1 MDILNYREETLVL
14 DEGINDPGIFKA
26 IILAGGPGSG
36 KSKVAATLGL
46 ASMGLKVVN
55 SDNYFMHLM
64 KRKGLSL
71 KMPANEFEAREVARY
86 AAKAVTDRHLTS
98 VVNAR
103 LGVIVDSTSGDQ
115 KKTTRIINM
124 LKKSGYDVKVVFI
137 ETTLEVA
144 KARNNKR
151 ARTLPDA
158 VVEFSWKGA
167 QAVKKRLKSLVGS
180 IHYHEVVNN
189 VEGKVDVSRLSGTLT
204 VWARRLNPA
213 ALEWIK
219 AVKSGQDSMKTE
231 DINTDVRKS
240 FKDFTEALTITQ
252 RLKMGRIAKRTAKK
266 RARKAKIK
274 AKKMK
279 NAKEI
284 QAKAGMMA
292 RNKMAKKLT
301 GGLSLSQLTVQQ
313 KIALGKKLETKKV
326 AIVKLTKKYLRVARK
341 LEKERLG
348 KLHATKEHRIQ

>member
-86 AAKAVTDRHLTS
+86 AAKAVTDKHLTS

-115 KKTTRIINM
+115 AKTKKIINM
-124 LKKSGYDVKVVFI
+124 LKKSGYDVKVIFI
-137 ETTLEVA
+137 ETTLETA
-144 KARNNKR
+144 KARNKMR
-151 ARTLPDA
+151 SRTLPDA

-167 QAVKKRLKSLVGS
+167 DKAKPLLKRLVGAAN
-180 IHYHEVVNN
+180 YHEIDNN
-189 VEGKVDVSRLSGTLT
+189 KEGMPNVSGLAGTLT
-204 VWARRLNPA
+204 SWASRLNGH
-213 ALEWIK
+213 ALQWILAIK
-219 AVKSGQDSMKTE
+219 TGQDSMKTE
-231 DINTDVRKS
+231 SINTS
-240 FKDFTEALTITQ
+240 I
-252 RLKMGRIAKRTAKK
+252 
-266 RARKAKIK
+266 
-274 AKKMK
+274 MK
-279 NAKEI
+279 TFQE
-284 QAKAGMMA
+284 
-292 RNKMAKKLT
+292 
-301 GGLSLSQLTVQQ
+301 
-313 KIALGKKLETKKV
+313 
-326 AIVKLTKKYLRVARK
+326 YRV
-341 LEKERLG
+341 
-348 KLHATKEHRIQ
+348 

>member
-86 AAKAVTDRHLTS
+86 AAKAVTDKHLTS

-115 KKTTRIINM
+115 AKTKKIINM
-124 LKKSGYDVKVVFI
+124 LKKSGYDVKVIFI
-137 ETTLEVA
+137 ETTLETA
-144 KARNNKR
+144 KARNKMR
-151 ARTLPDA
+151 SRTLPDA

-167 QAVKKRLKSLVGS
+167 DKAKPLLKRLVGAAN
-180 IHYHEVVNN
+180 YHEIDNN
-189 VEGKVDVSRLSGTLT
+189 KEGIPNVSGLAGTLT
-204 VWARRLNPA
+204 AWASRLNGS
-213 ALEWIK
+213 ALEWIL
-219 AVKSGQDSMKTE
+219 AVKAGQDSMKTE
-231 DINTDVRKS
+231 TINTRVMKT
-240 FKDFTEALTITQ
+240 FQEY
-252 RLKMGRIAKRTAKK
+252 RL
-266 RARKAKIK
+266 
-274 AKKMK
+274 
-279 NAKEI
+279 
-284 QAKAGMMA
+284 
-292 RNKMAKKLT
+292 
-301 GGLSLSQLTVQQ
+301 
-313 KIALGKKLETKKV
+313 
-326 AIVKLTKKYLRVARK
+326 
-341 LEKERLG
+341 
-348 KLHATKEHRIQ
+348 